1 MHQILNDL
9 IEDEADSDLVHELDL
24 FFVLAHGEF
33 LQFFWLLDDL
43 IHSLLLL
50 VLLDVWLILK
60 EAVSDELVNVIIIP
74 QVNSS
79 LVQDVALHI
88 VRSLLWRNSNFG
100 EAKARNEAILSQN
113 FVLVDLISRVERLSK
128 RLELLDV
135 LLSFPWTKA
144 AQKLQLVVP
153 MVMINEEIDVDSD
166 LVHVLS
172 IDLLEVVDQ
181 SRLVDV
187 LLQGMKIEVKS
198 LVLAHD
204 WAP

>member
-198 LVLAHD
+198 LVFAHD